1 MSPEPTGV
9 HGLLKQR
16 KLFTHKSLLKSIF
29 LVRQILSM
37 KRIHMN
43 FKECVMCYFSA
54 RFCCNSSIRDSGS
67 LEYSM
72 IFDIGILSFNIRIAV
87 SSLSASLASSFD
99 SSSSDIHAMYS
110 RLHSLFSLA
119 FSTSSYSFFVRSLW
133 VSECQFIVIYV
144 LLLL

>member
-1 MSPEPTGV
+1 
-9 HGLLKQR
+9 
-16 KLFTHKSLLKSIF
+16 
-29 LVRQILSM
+29 M

-87 SSLSASLASSFD
+87 SSRSASLASSFD

-119 FSTSSYSFFVRSLW
+119 FSTSLYNFFVESLW
-133 VSECQFIVIYV
+133 VNSSFKYPKKALISSVSSFVSPYGFTNTYVVSSPSSKSVISLQRLEKV
-144 LLLL
+144 